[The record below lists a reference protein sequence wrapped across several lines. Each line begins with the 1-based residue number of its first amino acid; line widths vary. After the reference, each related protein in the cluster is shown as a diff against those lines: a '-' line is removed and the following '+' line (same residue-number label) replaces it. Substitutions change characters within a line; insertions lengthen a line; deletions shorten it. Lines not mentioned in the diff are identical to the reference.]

1 MRTLLQRTTIFLLP
15 VVMVLAVPASLR
27 SDERTPT
34 ERTGIDGDDRWSL
47 FSSDSDDT
55 LAFEFTFGL
64 TAQRMY
70 EMLDS
75 YESPEL
81 DRSLRGQRA
90 PRSWYDTTE
99 AILDYRARYL
109 SLFVDWAMINDER
122 YDPSEPWMGGRYLY
136 IKDAHVLVDRRPFLI
151 KAGRTTQTDVVDSPY
166 SLFVNANP
174 IPAPQLETTYRG
186 DFFFYTSRWVGLN
199 HNSDKVYFGS
209 GSDHPLYGQRE
220 PDATGDPIPMPGS
233 GNAYEDVYPDGIPWA
248 NRGANVKVYGLNL
261 ADGWRFGLQENAVY
275 LNQYFNPE
283 FFLSPMPMYFTQI
296 IVDGGNKP
304 WGEYANGKHVLGF
317 FADRTRP
324 GNYLA
329 GQILLDDF
337 NPGNLA
343 PSLDVDF
350 MNRIAWSIGGYREYD
365 FGQVGLY
372 YAGSTKYTFS
382 ATSSAGI
389 DRDVRTFDGADEVP
403 LYYSRRPYPL
413 TYFPAVEY
421 PVKNGRRMPIDYRH
435 NYLGYQ
441 HGENN
446 MAIKIDYTSTF
457 HHDEGRTIGLYSSLE
472 YVINGAKS
480 PANPWHEE
488 SHFRDIDEATRFLND
503 DLEHQLLV
511 RARVERPVKI
521 FGVPFTVFADGELGF
536 IFNAMKLEPVFAED
550 DERRV
555 FDLDDLED
563 RSRVDAEENEAN
575 IVDRNLVEPW
585 IYRPQ
590 PGDHEVIWHLTLGI
604 TYRWQ
609 VK

>member
-1 MRTLLQRTTIFLLP
+1 MRTMQRAMIFLLP
-15 VVMVLAVPASLR
+15 ALMILAGPAGLWSEELPAAEWAGL
-27 SDERTPT
+27 SAE
-34 ERTGIDGDDRWSL
+34 EGWSL
-47 FSSDSDDT
+47 FSSDTDDT

-70 EMLDS
+70 EMLGP

-81 DRSLRGQRA
+81 DRSLRGQRT

-99 AILDYRARYL
+99 AILDYRSRYL

-122 YDPSEPWMGGRYLY
+122 YDPSEPWMRGRYLY
-136 IKDAHVLVDRRPFLI
+136 IKDAHVQVDRRPFLI
-151 KAGRTTQTDVVDSPY
+151 KAGRTTQTDVIDSPY

-199 HNSDKVYFGS
+199 RNSDKTYFGS
-209 GSDHPLYGQRE
+209 GMDNPLYGQRE
-220 PDATGDPIPMPGS
+220 PGAEGDQPIPMPGS

-248 NRGANVKVYGLNL
+248 DRGANFKVYGLNL
-261 ADGWRFGLQENAVY
+261 ADGWRFGLQESAVY

-304 WGEYANGKHVLGF
+304 WGEDANSKHVLGF

-324 GNYLA
+324 GSYLA

-343 PSLDVDF
+343 PTLDVDF
-350 MNRIAWSIGGYREYD
+350 MNRLAWSIGGYREYD
-365 FGQVGLY
+365 FGQIGLY

-389 DRDVRTFDGADEVP
+389 DRDVRTYDGADEVP

-446 MAIKIDYTSTF
+446 MAIKIDYTNTF
-457 HHDEGRTIGLYSSLE
+457 HPEERREIGFYSSLE

-488 SHFRDIDEATRFLND
+488 NHFRDIDEATRFLND
-503 DLEHQLLV
+503 DLEHQVLL
-511 RARVERPVKI
+511 RARVERPVRI

-536 IFNAMKLEPVFAED
+536 IFNAMKLEPVFDRYD
-550 DERRV
+550 DRRT
-555 FDLDDLED
+555 FDFDKLDDGRTREGD
-563 RSRVDAEENEAN
+563 GDNPN
-575 IVDRNLVEPW
+575 IIDRNLVEPW